1 MAKIWLKNIRYVYGG
16 KRRKGAEALKG
27 IDLVFEDGCAG
38 ALLGPSGC
46 GKTTLLNL
54 ISGLLKPTEGKV
66 FFNDTDVTDLS
77 PEERNI
83 AQLFQF
89 PVVYDSIDVY
99 GNLAFP
105 LRNRKLL
112 ENEIK
117 ERVIEIAKIIGLEQF
132 LRDNPR
138 KLNAG
143 QRQLLALGRGLV
155 RKDTAIIL
163 LDEPMTQLDLHQRWF
178 LRKELKK
185 IQQRLNMTMI
195 YVTHDQYEALSF
207 AEKIVVMKDGNIVQE
222 GTPETLYDYPNTSFV
237 GWFIGTPGMNI
248 YNFSIKDNMLDFNDF
263 KINMPQNMKEILKG
277 RTGMLQLG
285 IRPEYVRYSKE
296 EAKEGFFLTKLISIE
311 NMGYFKVLTLKVGD
325 TVIKGKVLREVEINE
340 GQETWVSITE
350 DEVNSRIYEN
360 GVLITK

>member
-1 MAKIWLKNIRYVYGG
+1 MAKIWLKNLKFVYGG

-54 ISGLLKPTEGKV
+54 ISGLLKPTEGKI

-117 ERVIEIAKIIGLEQF
+117 ERVIEIAKIIGIEQF

-155 RKDTAIIL
+155 RKDTAI
-163 LDEPMTQLDLHQRWF
+163 F
-178 LRKELKK
+178 LKE
-185 IQQRLNMTMI
+185 
-195 YVTHDQYEALSF
+195 
-207 AEKIVVMKDGNIVQE
+207 
-222 GTPETLYDYPNTSFV
+222 
-237 GWFIGTPGMNI
+237 
-248 YNFSIKDNMLDFNDF
+248 
-263 KINMPQNMKEILKG
+263 
-277 RTGMLQLG
+277 
-285 IRPEYVRYSKE
+285 
-296 EAKEGFFLTKLISIE
+296 
-311 NMGYFKVLTLKVGD
+311 
-325 TVIKGKVLREVEINE
+325 
-340 GQETWVSITE
+340 
-350 DEVNSRIYEN
+350 
-360 GVLITK
+360 